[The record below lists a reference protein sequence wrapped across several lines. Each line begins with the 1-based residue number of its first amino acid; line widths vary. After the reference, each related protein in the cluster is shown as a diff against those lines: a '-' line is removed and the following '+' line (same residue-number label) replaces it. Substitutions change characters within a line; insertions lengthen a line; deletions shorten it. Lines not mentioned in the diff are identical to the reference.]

1 MTSSHNIF
9 HDESFFDVS
18 ISTSVHITN
27 TANAAIIRKT
37 NTMMGIMV
45 FVFLIIA
52 AFAVFV
58 IWTLVDMLTS
68 KNDSS
73 WKILWLLVIVLLPL
87 LGSVLYYFIGRG
99 QKAAKKKTARK

>member
-1 MTSSHNIF
+1 MV
-9 HDESFFDVS
+9 FDF
-18 ISTSVHITN
+18 
-27 TANAAIIRKT
+27 AAIAGA
-37 NTMMGIMV
+37 MMGIMV

-68 KNDSS
+68 KNDPS

-99 QKAAKKKTARK
+99 QKAAKKKTARKA